1 MHPLNGK
8 IFLNEK
14 TSSLIWTKGAEMHT
28 HFCGF
33 QRKNFYLVKRSPHLF
48 GIAKSNDT
56 LFLRKNEKIF
66 FQLRDSLLLLAP
78 KVPSLIWNWNVKTQP
93 VFWKKI
99 LKRLHVSKN
108 LLTCSHWESVFGDG
122 NSEKSQK
129 NKLAGYGR
137 HTFDTKNII
146 NFLKYSERIDIG

>member
-33 QRKNFYLVKRSPHLF
+33 QRKSFYLVKRSPHLF

-93 VFWKKI
+93 VF
-99 LKRLHVSKN
+99 
-108 LLTCSHWESVFGDG
+108 
-122 NSEKSQK
+122 
-129 NKLAGYGR
+129 
-137 HTFDTKNII
+137 
-146 NFLKYSERIDIG
+146 

>member
-33 QRKNFYLVKRSPHLF
+33 QRKNFYSVKRSPHLF

-78 KVPSLIWNWNVKTQP
+78 KVPSLIWNWKVKTQP
-93 VFWKKI
+93 VFRKIRKIFEKIVRLKKYPSLVFTGRGCLGTVL
-99 LKRLHVSKN
+99 LKK
-108 LLTCSHWESVFGDG
+108 
-122 NSEKSQK
+122 QK
-129 NKLAGYGR
+129 ICPPVLAGI
-137 HTFDTKNII
+137 KNPQRCFI
-146 NFLKYSERIDIG
+146 LWK

>member
-93 VFWKKI
+93 VF
-99 LKRLHVSKN
+99 
-108 LLTCSHWESVFGDG
+108 
-122 NSEKSQK
+122 
-129 NKLAGYGR
+129 
-137 HTFDTKNII
+137 
-146 NFLKYSERIDIG
+146 

>member
-1 MHPLNGK
+1 
-8 IFLNEK
+8 
-14 TSSLIWTKGAEMHT
+14 MHT

-78 KVPSLIWNWNVKTQP
+78 KVPSLIWNWKVKTQP
-93 VFWKKI
+93 VFRKIRKIFEKIVRLKKHPSLVFTGRGCLGTVI
-99 LKRLHVSKN
+99 LKK
-108 LLTCSHWESVFGDG
+108 
-122 NSEKSQK
+122 QK
-129 NKLAGYGR
+129 ICPPVLAGI
-137 HTFDTKNII
+137 KNPQRCFI
-146 NFLKYSERIDIG
+146 LWK